1 MKRYL
6 IALLCLLLI
15 ISTTFVGCDFDQ
27 ESSSRVSSSVK
38 YSESSKESSSEIE
51 SSEESSTTVES
62 STTEEESSTTEEE
75 NSESSTTEEESSTT
89 EEESSESSTTEE
101 ESSSEETTQKSEKI
115 VISSTSTSVNVGEK
129 ITVTV
134 AFNSLED
141 VKTFG
146 LRPLFDEEYFE
157 LVSGK
162 MLITGAISNFSDG
175 IGVVAFDDCVDLD
188 NQNVMQFVLKA
199 KKASQ
204 AEAIGCDASIKGEG
218 DKVIVVSQP
227 VDIVVTIK

>member
-15 ISTTFVGCDFDQ
+15 ISTTFVGCDSGQ
-27 ESSSRVSSSVK
+27 ESSNSASSSVK
-38 YSESSKESSSEIE
+38 YSESSSEIE
-51 SSEESSTTVES
+51 SSE
-62 STTEEESSTTEEE
+62 
-75 NSESSTTEEESSTT
+75 ESSTTEEESSTT

-101 ESSSEETTQKSEKI
+101 ESSSEETTQKPEKI
-115 VISSTSTSVNVGEK
+115 VISSISTSVNVGEK

-146 LRPLFDEEYFE
+146 LRPLFDDEYFE

-188 NQNVMQFVLKA
+188 SQNVMQFVLKA

-204 AEAIGCDASIKGEG
+204 SEMIGCEVSVKGEG